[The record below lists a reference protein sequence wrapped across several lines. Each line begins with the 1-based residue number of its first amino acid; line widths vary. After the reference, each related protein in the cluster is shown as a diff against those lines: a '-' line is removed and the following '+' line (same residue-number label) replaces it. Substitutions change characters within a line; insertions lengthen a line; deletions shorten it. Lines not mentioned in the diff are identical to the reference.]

1 MFHVT
6 SSRGLVCLFVPCGK
20 NFHNVLPLLFSVVW
34 LKVELSWGDVLS
46 ITSFNGDAK
55 SMTSLLSQF
64 APSGVNII
72 LLSFT
77 HLAGLSF

>member
-1 MFHVT
+1 MFT
-6 SSRGLVCLFVPCGK
+6 SDQSRTCLFVCPTWEE
-20 NFHNVLPLLFSVVW
+20 LPLRASPVSFGRFGY
-34 LKVELSWGDVLS
+34 KLSRRGGTCYRS
-46 ITSFNGDAK
+46 PPSNGDAK

-77 HLAGLSF
+77 HLGGLGF